1 MVQNALTWLINTCN
15 NPHYQDEQQCLESL
29 PKNSIPNE
37 LISIERENDDS
48 ESSQLI
54 FGP

>member
-1 MVQNALTWLINTCN
+1 MVQNALTWLINN
-15 NPHYQDEQQCLESL
+15 NPHYQDVQQCLESL
-29 PKNSIPNE
+29 PKNGTPNE

-48 ESSQLI
+48 ESSHLI